1 MHALLA
7 FWAKRV
13 KIWAVLGGKHLKI
26 LILFTALFITNINA
40 QDILPLKERAAFVN
54 KLQKERL
61 NKLLPQL
68 MEKTDIDMWVL
79 IAREYNED
87 PIIKTMLPPTWLNA
101 RRTTI
106 LVFSLDK
113 KTKNFESV
121 AIARYA
127 FGDNIPSIWDKDK
140 QPNQW
145 EALKDYIVSKNPEKI
160 GLNISSYESL
170 ADGLSKYHYDQLYN
184 VLSPKFRKKITSAED
199 LAIAWIET
207 RTDLEMTVFSQLVE
221 ISSSIIREAFS
232 TKVITPGITSTDD
245 VVWWMREKVLS
256 LGLDTWFHP
265 TVDVQRKD
273 NSDLY
278 AFDNKSKFDIILPGD
293 LLHCDFGISYL
304 TLNTDTQELAYV
316 LKPGET
322 DAPDFLIKA
331 FKEGTRVQDIFTNNF
346 KQGLTGNEILRR
358 SLEQGKAEGLRPSI
372 YTHPLGTYGHSAGT
386 TIGMWDSQ
394 GGVPFTGDH
403 PLQYNT
409 AYAIELNT
417 TVYVEEWEKDIR
429 IMLEVPG
436 FFGENGFRYINGRL
450 KEFLLVGSK
459 QTGLED

>member
-1 MHALLA
+1 M
-7 FWAKRV
+7 R
-13 KIWAVLGGKHLKI
+13 KI

-40 QDILPLKERAAFVN
+40 QDILPLKERAAFIN

-221 ISSSIIREAFS
+221 ISSSKIREAFS
-232 TKVITPGITSTDD
+232 TKVITPGVTSTDD

-322 DAPDFLIKA
+322 NAPDFLIKA
-331 FKEGTRVQDIFTNNF
+331 FKEGTRIQDIFTNNF
-346 KQGLTGNEILRR
+346 KQGLTGNEILKR
-358 SLEQGKAEGLRPSI
+358 SLEQGKSEGLRPSI

-394 GGVPFTGDH
+394 GGVPFTGDY

-417 TVYVEEWEKDIR
+417 TVYIEEWEKDIR

>member
-1 MHALLA
+1 M
-7 FWAKRV
+7 R
-13 KIWAVLGGKHLKI
+13 KI

-40 QDILPLKERAAFVN
+40 QDILPLKERAAFIN

-160 GLNISSYESL
+160 GLNMSSYESL

-199 LAIAWIET
+199 LAIAWLET

-232 TKVITPGITSTDD
+232 TKVITPGVTSTDD

-304 TLNTDTQELAYV
+304 TLNTDTQELGYI

-322 DAPDFLIKA
+322 KAPEYLINA
-331 FKEGTRVQDIFTNNF
+331 LKEGNRVQDIFTNNF
-346 KQGLTGNEILRR
+346 VVGVSGNEILKK
-358 SLEQGKAEGLRPSI
+358 SLEEGRDEGLRPSI

-394 GGVPFTGDH
+394 GGVPFTGDY

-417 TVYVEEWEKDIR
+417 TVYIEEWKKDIR

-436 FFGENGFRYINGRL
+436 FFGKDGFRYIKGR
-450 KEFLLVGSK
+450 
-459 QTGLED
+459 QTEYILIGPNQEGLTY

>member
-1 MHALLA
+1 M
-7 FWAKRV
+7 R
-13 KIWAVLGGKHLKI
+13 KI

-40 QDILPLKERAAFVN
+40 QDILPLKERAAFIN

-170 ADGLSKYHYDQLYN
+170 ADGLTKYHYDQLYN
-184 VLSPKFRKKITSAED
+184 VLSPEFRKKITSAED

-322 DAPDFLIKA
+322 NAPDFLIKA

-436 FFGENGFRYINGRL
+436 FFGKNGFRYINGRL

>member
-1 MHALLA
+1 M
-7 FWAKRV
+7 R
-13 KIWAVLGGKHLKI
+13 KI

-40 QDILPLKERAAFVN
+40 QDILPLKERAAFII

-87 PIIKTMLPPTWLNA
+87 PIIKTMLPTTWLNA

-184 VLSPKFRKKITSAED
+184 VLSPEFRKKITSAED

-232 TKVITPGITSTDD
+232 TKVITPGVTSTDD

-436 FFGENGFRYINGRL
+436 FFGKNGFRYINGRL